1 MIFKLKYPSAV
12 KLAGCLLLILGLSS
26 CQKETK
32 QAPAALTPYQSL
44 LNRVVP
50 EYTDAFIIDSLPG
63 AGDQAF
69 EIASQDDKIS
79 LRGNNGVAIASA
91 LYYYI
96 KEYAHGQITWNGTN
110 LNFPKSLPLPDKPV
124 RKESPYEY
132 RYYLNYCTF
141 NYSMSWWDWERWEKE
156 IDWMALNGINLPLQS
171 RLGAAM
177 GRFWE
182 TYFQE

>member
-32 QAPAALTPYQSL
+32 QAPAALMPYQSL

-50 EYTDAFIIDSLPG
+50 EHADAFIIDSLPG

-69 EIASQDDKIS
+69 EIAAQDGKIS

-110 LNFPKSLPLPDKPV
+110 LNFPESLSLTILSEEKALPRLVFLGGTEEGFDA
-124 RKESPYEY
+124 
-132 RYYLNYCTF
+132 L
-141 NYSMSWWDWERWEKE
+141 RW
-156 IDWMALNGINLPLQS
+156 LC
-171 RLGAAM
+171 
-177 GRFWE
+177 RFSVGC
-182 TYFQE
+182 